1 MLSGSLLRSLG
12 GVRTASGDPKA
23 AHDVF
28 HHHHDSNK
36 SDLDR
41 MAERK
46 NEAESIPT

>member
-1 MLSGSLLRSLG
+1 MQQTVHLTPAF
-12 GVRTASGDPKA
+12 VNDDD
-23 AHDVF
+23 DVF